1 MRRPSVAS
9 WCTNPQSVRTRKRR
23 SASPS
28 RARSRVT
35 PSRIRK
41 WTFPALGASSAHSNR
56 NRVDLPDP
64 DSPTTAITS
73 PSYSPKDTS
82 RHPSCRPYHLDRPSA
97 ISSGASSSFTA
108 ALRNGRLIIAALL
121 AIVGV
126 RTNKDTS
133 AAVVGDHFIEEAVR
147 SPAEGAGAVGAVALE
162 WMILEIERDHLRVR
176 RDRIDALF
184 SPGTEQ
190 LQSGA
195 VIHFRIIELGCR

>member
-41 WTFPALGASSAHSNR
+41 WTFPALGASSAHSSR
-56 NRVDLPDP
+56 NRVDLPEP

-73 PSYSPKDTS
+73 PSYRQKDTS

-97 ISSGASSSFTA
+97 IASGTSSSVMA
-108 ALRNGRLIIAALL
+108 AIRKQRVIIAALL
-121 AIVGV
+121 AIVRV
-126 RTNKDTS
+126 RTNKDS
-133 AAVVGDHFIEEAVR
+133 AAVVVCDHFIEKAVR
-147 SPAEGAGAVGAVALE
+147 RPAEGTGAVETVAFE
-162 WMILEIERDHLRVR
+162 WVILEVERDYACVR

-184 SPGTEQ
+184 SSGAEQ
-190 LQSGA
+190 L
-195 VIHFRIIELGCR
+195 